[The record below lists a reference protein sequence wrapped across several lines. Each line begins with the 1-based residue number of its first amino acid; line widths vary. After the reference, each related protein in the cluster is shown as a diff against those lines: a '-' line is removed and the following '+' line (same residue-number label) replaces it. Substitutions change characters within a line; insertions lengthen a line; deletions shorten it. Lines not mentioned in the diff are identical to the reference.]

1 MQIDANIMK
10 NLLISQK
17 SSTFAANSY
26 SLMKVVVLDG
36 YAANPG
42 DLSWAEWEAMDI
54 ELTVYDR
61 TAPEDTLTRCEGAT
75 CVLTNKVV
83 ISRSLMEQLP
93 TLRYIGVL
101 ATGYNVVDIQA
112 AHEHGIVVTNIPA
125 YSTQSV
131 AQMVFAHLL
140 HITNN
145 VAGHA
150 AAVSAGAWQQSA
162 DFCFWLTEQ
171 QELAGRTIGIVGLGN
186 TGTATARIALSM
198 GMQVLAYTSKTD
210 TQLRDLFGDA
220 PISSTDQ
227 IDHLF
232 ATADVVSLH
241 CPLTDKTRH
250 IVCEHTLSLMKP
262 KSILINTGRGPL
274 IDEQALANALQD
286 GRIQA
291 AGIDVLTEEAPRH
304 GSPLIGLKNCFIT
317 PHIAWATTAARQ
329 RLMHIAVANLQHF
342 IAGTPVNTI

>member
-1 MQIDANIMK
+1 
-10 NLLISQK
+10 
-17 SSTFAANSY
+17 
-26 SLMKVVVLDG
+26 MKVVILDG

-42 DLSWAEWEAMDI
+42 DISWAEWEAMDI
-54 ELTVYDR
+54 ELSIYDR
-61 TAPEDTLTRCEGAT
+61 TAPEDTLSRCEGAT

-83 ISRSLMEQLP
+83 ITRSLMEQLP

-101 ATGYNVVDIQA
+101 ATGYNVIDVQA
-112 AHEHGIVVTNIPA
+112 AHEHGIIVTNIPA

-171 QELAGRTIGIVGLGN
+171 QELADRTIGIVGLGN

-198 GMQVLAYTSKTD
+198 GMHVLALTSKTNE
-210 TQLRDLFGDA
+210 QLHSLFGDA
-220 PISSTDQ
+220 
-227 IDHLF
+227 HVRRANNYEELF
-232 ATADVVSLH
+232 SKSDVISLH
-241 CPLTDKTRH
+241 CPLTDKTHH
-250 IVCEHTLSLMKP
+250 IISAETIALMQP
-262 KSILINTGRGPL
+262 HAILINTGRGPL
-274 IDEQALANALQD
+274 IDEPVLAEAL
-286 GRIQA
+286 REHHIQA

-304 GSPLIGLKNCFIT
+304 GSPLIGLDNCYIT
-317 PHIAWATTAARQ
+317 PHIAWATTAARK
-329 RLMHIAVANLQHF
+329 RLLHIALTNLQHF
-342 IAGTPVNTI
+342 IAGSPINTI